1 MKNKDNYIDFRDWS
15 AIVSYLKGMA
25 VEALAVIFLGAIG
38 LVLAI
43 AGHLL
48 RR

>member
-1 MKNKDNYIDFRDWS
+1 MKNKDNYLDFRDWR
-15 AIVSYLKGMA
+15 IVLAYLKGMA
-25 VEALAVIFLGAIG
+25 KEALAALFLSAIG
-38 LVLAI
+38 LLLAI

>member
-1 MKNKDNYIDFRDWS
+1 MKNKDNYFDFRDWRIIL
-15 AIVSYLKGMA
+15 AYLKGIA
-25 VEALAVIFLGAIG
+25 IETLAALFLCAIG
-38 LVLAI
+38 LLLAV